1 MHRAD
6 LLFRLVR
13 LTACWRLDRLVTVDA
28 VYDHEI
34 NPHGEDGSRVLDELG
49 YGLIDE
55 DADWSKWIGRTTG
68 DRAEELTAAAA
79 VIHEDMGRD
88 CELLGHAL
96 AAADL
101 YAVHLV
107 TNDEALLRSA
117 RKLIEHLRTTGR
129 GPKAD
134 FNVINSVTLM
144 ADLLRCGAVDLDVMG
159 ASLLAEYEDVCE
171 RRMTEATRSRKL
183 TRLEEVA
190 RQSHVSLP
198 DRDPDRPFDDSE
210 IFQIFLGKVD
220 EDHGS

>member
-1 MHRAD
+1 MLGGRTCAGDGSCANCDAIALDTSHLTFLARIARRLEGPDLHRAD

-134 FNVINSVTLM
+134 FTGCPRIALCPHSH
-144 ADLLRCGAVDLDVMG
+144 APRAHQCPWH
-159 ASLLAEYEDVCE
+159 ASPAIPGDN
-171 RRMTEATRSRKL
+171 
-183 TRLEEVA
+183 
-190 RQSHVSLP
+190 
-198 DRDPDRPFDDSE
+198 
-210 IFQIFLGKVD
+210 
-220 EDHGS
+220 